1 MEKKEPSNF
10 ASAEFANSQSID
22 LTSIFDN
29 NKTKKILQ
37 ANPNVG
43 RIRGQSLTLINTA
56 SALFLQGL
64 VQKAASHAVTQ
75 YNTTDSNDDDKGKPI
90 VINMEAIQSVMD
102 TKSEQYGF
110 LQQAISLEER
120 KGHISVGEH
129 LFKPMK
135 KCVSKNNKRSISS
148 NYLKEQQQQCKKT
161 KVLND
166 QKTTSSVTAAV
177 MDSEE
182 LKSIK
187 GTMDV
192 AAVAAAASS
201 GATGNISFHTLQQE
215 IVEDESDYD

>member
-1 MEKKEPSNF
+1 MEKKEPSNV
-10 ASAEFANSQSID
+10 ASAEVANSQSID
-22 LTSIFDN
+22 LTSMFDN

-64 VQKAASHAVTQ
+64 VQKAASHAATQ
-75 YNTTDSNDDDKGKPI
+75 YSPTDLNDDKVKPI